1 MKKLIIAAL
10 LVVGMTT
17 FAQDKKERPKR
28 AQMEKMTPEQRQEKQ
43 LQRMTTEL
51 GLNAKQ
57 QEQMKQ
63 LLAEQ
68 ATKREAMM
76 EKREASRE
84 EMKKQREASRDKMEK
99 QRETMENKMKAILT
113 PEQLAKWKSNQEK
126 MKERAGNRMKERM
139 HDKMQNDMEN

>member
-28 AQMEKMTPEQRQEKQ
+28 AQMEKITPEQRQEKQ

-126 MKERAGNRMKERM
+126 MRERAGDRMKERM
-139 HDKMQNDMEN
+139 YDKMQDDMEN

>member
-126 MKERAGNRMKERM
+126 MRERAGDRMKERM
-139 HDKMQNDMEN
+139 HDKMQDDMEN